1 LIVSYLVHLMYYGV
15 PKFFLVVDGS
25 KMDGNCFA
33 TCHAMTYFQEFGFN
47 FHIEG
52 WEKVMKPN
60 HHELLKVG
68 NDLDVNMDDVN

>member
-1 LIVSYLVHLMYYGV
+1 
-15 PKFFLVVDGS
+15 
-25 KMDGNCFA
+25 MDGNCFA

>member
-1 LIVSYLVHLMYYGV
+1 MHYKV
-15 PKFFLVVDGS
+15 PNFFLVVNGS
-25 KMDGNCFA
+25 KMDVNCLA
-33 TCHAMTYFQEFGFN
+33 TCCAMTYFQEFGLY

-60 HHELLKVG
+60 HHELLRIG